1 LEFCNDL
8 SHNLSFAGFGHHIQ
22 LSILTLTST
31 YLDTKVK
38 GKTVD
43 FLGLSYMYKGKT
55 TLKRLEWQSE
65 NIAGNAIVV
74 VSKLSY
80 ILSLCESSHYYVKT
94 EKK

>member
-1 LEFCNDL
+1 
-8 SHNLSFAGFGHHIQ
+8 
-22 LSILTLTST
+22 
-31 YLDTKVK
+31 LDTKVK